1 MVASFASSSA
11 FSLPAIPMCAL
22 TFIISTSFEVWSA
35 FKFFIVSLTCF
46 EFVVPAVSL
55 LRVVSESVKILIL
68 CPETLRL

>member
-1 MVASFASSSA
+1 MPSS
-11 FSLPAIPMCAL
+11 
-22 TFIISTSFEVWSA
+22 
-35 FKFFIVSLTCF
+35 FFIVSLTCF